1 MQRHRWLKI
10 GGVLVGACAALPP
23 IGAWMTTRAT
33 RSARERLNRTAEHGE
48 LASTPFS
55 VRAIAEL
62 PPPVVRYFTRSLSE
76 GQPLIR
82 AVELTTDG
90 EFRMG
95 DAENSWRPFHATQR
109 FTTAP
114 AGFVW
119 HARIA
124 MASLAPVY
132 VRDAYVG
139 GQGEM
144 VGKVLGWY
152 PVVNESGGDGL
163 ARGELTRYLAEC
175 IWFPTALLPR
185 PGLTW
190 RALDDRRAIVSLSD
204 QGRTAELRFTFDHN
218 AEVTEIFAADRLREN
233 HGRYE
238 PTPWA
243 VRCWRPEIQHGV
255 RIPMECESEWRLAE
269 GPLPY
274 WRGHVSE
281 IAFEYANSARQ

>member
-1 MQRHRWLKI
+1 
-10 GGVLVGACAALPP
+10 
-23 IGAWMTTRAT
+23 
-33 RSARERLNRTAEHGE
+33 
-48 LASTPFS
+48 
-55 VRAIAEL
+55 
-62 PPPVVRYFTRSLSE
+62 VRYFARSLTE
-76 GQPLIR
+76 GQRPIR

-90 EFRMG
+90 QFRMG
-95 DAENSWRPFHATQR
+95 EAEDSWRPFHATQR

-119 HARIA
+119 TARIT
-124 MASLAPVY
+124 MAPMAPVY

-139 GQGEM
+139 GNGEM
-144 VGKVLGWY
+144 VGKVLGLY
-152 PVVNESGGDGL
+152 PVVNQSSSDDL
-163 ARGELTRYLAEC
+163 ARGQLTRYLAET

-190 RALDDRRAIVSLSD
+190 RALDDHAAIATLIDHGRSVS
-204 QGRTAELRFTFDHN
+204 LRFTFGDTGD
-218 AEVTEIFAADRLREN
+218 VTEVFAQDRLRET

-243 VRCWRPEIQHGV
+243 VRCWRPETQHGI

-274 WRGHVSE
+274 WRGQVSE
-281 IAFEYANSARQ
+281 IAFEYADSARR